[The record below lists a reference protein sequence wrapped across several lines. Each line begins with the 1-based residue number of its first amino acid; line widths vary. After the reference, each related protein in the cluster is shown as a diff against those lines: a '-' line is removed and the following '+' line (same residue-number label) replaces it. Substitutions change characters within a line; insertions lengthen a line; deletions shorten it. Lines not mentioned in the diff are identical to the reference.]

1 MAKEIHIIDDNDEI
15 LKLLTMLI
23 QYEIP
28 DTIILT
34 ETHGTKGLDIIKSG
48 NPDLII
54 LDIVLPGMNGEEICK
69 ELRKINKYKEIPIFA
84 FTGLDLSEEETKTL
98 KFYFN
103 EIVSKNIELSNFI
116 DLIRKYI
123 YRI

>member
-1 MAKEIHIIDDNDEI
+1 MVKEIHIVDDNDEI

-34 ETHGTKGLDIIKSG
+34 ETHGTKGLNLIKSG

-54 LDIVLPGMNGEEICK
+54 LDIVLPSMNGEEICK

-84 FTGLDLSEEETKTL
+84 FTGLDLSEEETKAL
-98 KFYFN
+98 KSYLTKSCQK
-103 EIVSKNIELSNFI
+103 I
-116 DLIRKYI
+116 LIYLI
-123 YRI
+123 L